1 MIERAK
7 QLKTNLDSL
16 VGEFNKICSGI
27 NFFSKK
33 IKVTEKLYI
42 SEKLPEL
49 FIIIKKYLNAIESE
63 RLLDGYMRLLRQA
76 VKKND
81 YDGSLMGQS
90 FKTIKNSKT
99 KSYDWAYYSLFK
111 DMVNSASAYGPAM
124 KKSLESSSIKPMQ
137 KAMEENNFDGELKDL
152 KESEDAILKFN
163 IDVLFNP
170 KIHKKYLADFHKSIK
185 TWLDAYILA
194 SEYSNT
200 PLSKDPLTDDWK
212 NITITFKN
220 DYDVK
225 LTIDGKE
232 EDSSYDKLGF
242 ADTRQDSPQKVAYVK
257 SWKILILFAVQNG
270 KIKLNAFAGNKS
282 KKELFK
288 KDRLD
293 LSKKLKN
300 NFGLKED
307 PIVYNEKNEEYQIKI
322 KLIPLPEFRESW
334 HDRNIFESDKKQYLT
349 NH

>member
-7 QLKTNLDSL
+7 QLKTNLGGL
-16 VGEFNKICSGI
+16 VNEFNEVCSGI

-63 RLLDGYMRLLRQA
+63 RLLDGYMRLLRQD

-81 YDGSLMGQS
+81 CEGSLMGQS
-90 FKTIKNSKT
+90 FKSIKNSKA
-99 KSYDWAYYSLFK
+99 KSYNWAYYSLFK
-111 DMVNSASAYGPAM
+111 DMVSGASAYGPAM
-124 KKSLESSSIKPMQ
+124 KKSLEFSNLKPIQ

-170 KIHKKYLADFHKSIK
+170 KIYKKYLADFHESI
-185 TWLDAYILA
+185 TAWLDAYILA

-232 EDSSYDKLGF
+232 EASSYDKLGF

-293 LSKKLKN
+293 LSKRLKN
-300 NFGLKED
+300 HFGLKDD
-307 PIVYNEKNEEYQIKI
+307 PIIYNEKNEEYQIKI
-322 KLIPLPEFRESW
+322 KLIPSPEFRESYL
-334 HDRNIFESDKKQYLT
+334 DRNTFETNKKTFLGNY
-349 NH
+349 